1 MPAEEGLGLDV
12 DQSVL
17 PCEEPREQNHGQ
29 ASGVRST
36 SRFDLALQIESQLFP
51 KENILRFESSGRTR
65 PQKQEPQNVLG
76 QIKKDGDQPKQGMTA
91 SHGIEAC
98 HACVAESN
106 SLHFRCVC
114 GHEFSVYR
122 FIAEHN
128 WSSAAG
134 NSTPKKCRS
143 VSEVRRQPLEQH
155 LPWMDVCQQHA
166 QYRRSNVPKRAG
178 NSNASTQLES
188 ETLRKILYEQKF
200 NIANNVRDLLR
211 VYRTDRLPI

>member
-29 ASGVRST
+29 ASGVRSP

-76 QIKKDGDQPKQGMTA
+76 QIKKNGNQPRQGMTA

-98 HACVAESN
+98 HAGVAESN
-106 SLHFRCVC
+106 SHILGTSAVMNSRC
-114 GHEFSVYR
+114 
-122 FIAEHN
+122 
-128 WSSAAG
+128 
-134 NSTPKKCRS
+134 T
-143 VSEVRRQPLEQH
+143 
-155 LPWMDVCQQHA
+155 
-166 QYRRSNVPKRAG
+166 
-178 NSNASTQLES
+178 
-188 ETLRKILYEQKF
+188 
-200 NIANNVRDLLR
+200 DLLR
-211 VYRTDRLPI
+211 AQPEPYSETGTCGAKVASALTAESGLPQHLTLPQFLAPLTPLRRPLLGSNPLGWKTRISWKWRSLFDHVFNNVPEALKE